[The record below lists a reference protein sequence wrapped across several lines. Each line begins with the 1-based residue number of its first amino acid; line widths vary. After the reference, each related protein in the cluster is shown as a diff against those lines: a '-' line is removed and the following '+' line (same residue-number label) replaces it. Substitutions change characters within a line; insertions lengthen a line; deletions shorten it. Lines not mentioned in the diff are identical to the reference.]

1 MYKFSHILRWIL
13 PLVVTLILVARAQGE
28 EALTAKEKLF
38 LERHSVWK
46 VHSEDYWPPFNYRE
60 FGERKGY
67 STELVLLL
75 AQQVGTKVEFVDV
88 ADWAEALDK
97 LKAKELDIISNM
109 TPTQEGQQ
117 FAKFADSRTIAV
129 TNALVSSDAIN
140 SITKLSDLIGKS
152 LAVVQG
158 AAEIPVIR
166 ENYPEIRLV
175 ETQDTLH
182 SIEKVV
188 SGRVTAAF
196 DSEHV
201 LRFYLENYIDSP
213 LRVTSLA
220 ENVNLGVYYQ
230 TLAVRKDRPELAS
243 ILDKAYLSLSPET
256 IQSLKRKW
264 LTNNQTNKVNV
275 LNLNRDERMYLNE
288 KQVIRYCT
296 HPDFLPVEGTLDG
309 KAQGMTGEYVQYFEK
324 SLAIK
329 FEHVLSASWKESL
342 QNIEAGKCDVLTL
355 SRPNKSRL
363 DYMTYTQPYLSL
375 PVAVAIHQ
383 NTPYAAEIS
392 ALVGRYV
399 GFNRN
404 HGLAD
409 EFRERYP
416 DVNFVPVDSAF
427 TGLQMVEN
435 KELFGFIGALPVVT
449 YHLQNYFPNL
459 MVGSRMNQSF
469 PLSVGVNKAEEK
481 LANILNKAIEKMD
494 IRLHSSILN
503 SWTPVNY
510 KPVSDNRLV
519 WAVLTIGFIV
529 VCAIGYSYYVLQM
542 KYRKLEELS
551 TKDQLTGLYNRYT
564 IDTVLAE
571 QVAQFG
577 FSRKP
582 FSVIL
587 GDIDHFKILNDRYGH
602 HIGDQALITMSRV
615 FEENISDSDLVGRW
629 GGEELIVICP
639 GKTEEQAEY
648 LAETLR
654 LAINAE
660 YFDEV
665 GTMSCSFG
673 VAQYFAK
680 HSITD
685 LMQRADRALYHSKRM
700 GRNTVTS
707 YTDFHLQYKGD
718 AT

>member
-1 MYKFSHILRWIL
+1 MYKFSPILRWVI
-13 PLVVTLILVARAQGE
+13 PLVVALIVMAKAQGE

-38 LERHSVWK
+38 LEQYPVWK

-67 STELVLLL
+67 ATELVLLL
-75 AQQVGTKVEFVDV
+75 AQQVGAKVEFVDV
-88 ADWAEALDK
+88 TSWTEAQDK

-109 TPTQEGQQ
+109 TPTPESKE
-117 FAKFADSRTIAV
+117 FAKFTDSRTITV
-129 TNALVSSDAIN
+129 TNALVSSDTIS
-140 SITKLSDLIGKS
+140 SITQLSDLTGKS

-158 AAEIPVIR
+158 AAEIPILR
-166 ENYPEIRLV
+166 EHYPEIRLV
-175 ETQDTLH
+175 ETQSPLH

-188 SGRVTAAF
+188 SGGVSAAL

-220 ENVNLGVYYQ
+220 EHVNLGVYYQ
-230 TLAVRKDRPELAS
+230 ALAVRNDRPELAT

-275 LNLNRDERMYLNE
+275 LNLSRGERTYLNE
-288 KQVIRYCT
+288 KKVIRYCT
-296 HPDFLPVEGTLDG
+296 HPDFLPIEGNLDG

-324 SLAIK
+324 SLAVN

-342 QNIEAGKCDVLTL
+342 QYIEAGKCDVLTL
-355 SRPNKSRL
+355 TSPNKSRL
-363 DYMTYTQPYLSL
+363 DYMTFTQPYLSL
-375 PVAVAIHQ
+375 PIAVAIHES
-383 NTPYAAEIS
+383 TPYAAEIS
-392 ALVGRYV
+392 ALGGRYI
-399 GFNRN
+399 GFNQN

-409 EFRERYP
+409 EFRERYSEI
-416 DVNFVPVDSAF
+416 NFVPVDSAF
-427 TGLQMVEN
+427 EGLQLVEN
-435 KELFGFIGALPVVT
+435 KELFGFIGALPVLT

-459 MVGSRMNQSF
+459 MIGSRMNQSF
-469 PLSVGVNKAEEK
+469 PLSVGVNKSEQE
-481 LANILNKAIEKMD
+481 LAGILNKAIDKMD
-494 IRLHSSILN
+494 IRLHSSILD
-503 SWTPVNY
+503 SWAPVNY

-519 WAVLTIGFIV
+519 WAVLVIGSIAA
-529 VCAIGYSYYVLQM
+529 CAMGYSYYVLQV

-587 GDIDHFKILNDRYGH
+587 GDIDHFKALNDRYGH
-602 HIGDQALITMSRV
+602 LIGDQALVTISRV
-615 FEENISDSDLVGRW
+615 FEENISDADLVGRW
-629 GGEELIVICP
+629 GGEELLVICS
-639 GKTEEQAEY
+639 GKTEEQAKD

-654 LAINAE
+654 RAINAE
-660 YFDEV
+660 PFEA
-665 GTMSCSFG
+665 GIMSCSFG

-680 HSITD
+680 LSITD
-685 LMQRADRALYHSKRM
+685 LMQRADRALYHSKRI

-707 YTDFHLQYKGD
+707 HTDLYRQYKD
-718 AT
+718 DST